1 MRPLAAAVLTL
12 AAQTVPAQPPR
23 PLIRADITYVSTD
36 VVVRDE
42 HGQFAA
48 DLRRADFEVYED
60 GVKQEIAALSLTHGG
75 RLITDA
81 PASAAASTPGLLL
94 PPPRPPSDASGRVFV
109 IFVDDLH
116 VDGRQTMA
124 VRALLTRNRRD
135 LLRPGDLV
143 AMVSSGYSSIA
154 VNLTYDLTRID
165 EPIEKLMG
173 SGLKPSEIVAAR
185 QGAQGPAE
193 VRHRAN
199 TAFRTVYDILG
210 PLADV
215 HDRRKTFI
223 YISEGYDFDP

>member
-60 GVKQEIAALSLTHGG
+60 GVKQDIAALSLTHGG

-94 PPPRPPSDASGRVFV
+94 PPPPSPRGPPRRGVV
-109 IFVDDLH
+109 
-116 VDGRQTMA
+116 
-124 VRALLTRNRRD
+124 ALL
-135 LLRPGDLV
+135 
-143 AMVSSGYSSIA
+143 
-154 VNLTYDLTRID
+154 
-165 EPIEKLMG
+165 
-173 SGLKPSEIVAAR
+173 
-185 QGAQGPAE
+185 GAP
-193 VRHRAN
+193 H
-199 TAFRTVYDILG
+199 
-210 PLADV
+210 
-215 HDRRKTFI
+215 
-223 YISEGYDFDP
+223 